1 MLSSKNGINSSVTS
15 VMKHGQLVLI
25 QMNLGSFAPDAK
37 ELSVK
42 LNFFSSDNDMDPG
55 EVPPC
60 LEGLTQVEEMLIARA
75 HPIMSVYRR
84 KGGQHGYSGHI
95 INLPQ
100 DIQGFLNQLPYH
112 ISGLPLLVI
121 RQQGANDTHK
131 DWRVRTS

>member
-1 MLSSKNGINSSVTS
+1 MR
-15 VMKHGQLVLI
+15 
-25 QMNLGSFAPDAK
+25 SFH
-37 ELSVK
+37 VK
-42 LNFFSSDNDMDPG
+42 QQKWHQQQCNICHETWLTCVDSNEFRYICTRYKRVKREDKLFSSDNDMDPG

-100 DIQGFLNQLPYH
+100 DIQGFLNQLPCH

-131 DWRVRTS
+131 D